1 MITRDHVCADVV
13 AVVAHQVEA
22 THSDPLPDVLLE
34 SVLGNDLGFDS
45 LDVVETVMRC
55 EERFG
60 ISIDDDDLHSGSTVS
75 DLIGHVVSALRGKDA
90 AAKRADYGSV
100 LHDRVQEIVDLT
112 RSVNDSDH
120 DEKLITRLTA
130 ERAELI
136 EALRPFVYDLPYF
149 GIRSDM
155 DDVCRAR
162 ALLERL
168 GAKEVG

>member
-1 MITRDHVCADVV
+1 MAISDENRLICRMRNILDAINRV
-13 AVVAHQVEA
+13 AVR
-22 THSDPLPDVLLE
+22 L
-34 SVLGNDLGFDS
+34 
-45 LDVVETVMRC
+45 R
-55 EERFG
+55 
-60 ISIDDDDLHSGSTVS
+60 DD
-75 DLIGHVVSALRGKDA
+75 IGPGQAV
-90 AAKRADYGSV
+90 SV

-112 RSVNDSDH
+112 RSVNDFDH

-168 GAKEVG
+168 GAKEVE